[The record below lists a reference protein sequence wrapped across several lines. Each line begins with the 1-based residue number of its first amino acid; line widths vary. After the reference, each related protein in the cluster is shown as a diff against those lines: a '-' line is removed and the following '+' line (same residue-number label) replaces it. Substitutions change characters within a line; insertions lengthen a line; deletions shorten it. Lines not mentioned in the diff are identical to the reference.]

1 MLSSFEDSATA
12 HLRKNQAPE
21 KLEKK
26 PVSLQSTLYCTTNVT
41 ETNSAQEEGR
51 RPESKL
57 IPRNI
62 CPKEASF
69 TANFKFENKRKYN
82 FVNWYSM
89 RSEVEMLY
97 TAPQYNIVI
106 KLLSIFL

>member
-12 HLRKNQAPE
+12 HLRKNQAQE

-69 TANFKFENKRKYN
+69 TANFKFGNI
-82 FVNWYSM
+82 VNWYSM